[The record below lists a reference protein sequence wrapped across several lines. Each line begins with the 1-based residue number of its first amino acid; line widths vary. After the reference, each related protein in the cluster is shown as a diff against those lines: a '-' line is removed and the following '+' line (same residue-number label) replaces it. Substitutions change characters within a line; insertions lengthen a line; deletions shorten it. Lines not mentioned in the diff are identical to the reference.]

1 MKGGTTV
8 SKRGSGS
15 SVRAGGGNFSA
26 EQMNLSGSEKQVAW
40 AKDIVKQAFQNLDS
54 QIKQRQKMLND
65 DIEKTAK
72 RAGKTKT
79 EIRKV
84 NFANPNSTPSLE
96 KLWID
101 TAKEYKANSIEN
113 FKKMPAGYPA
123 SRIID
128 ARYGLSAESM
138 IRAIDTMVTRK
149 QNKNRR

>member
-1 MKGGTTV
+1 M
-8 SKRGSGS
+8 S
-15 SVRAGGGNFSA
+15 GGGRSSGRGGKTSA
-26 EQMNLSGSEKQVAW
+26 KSGGVSFNAESLNLSGSEKQVSW

-54 QIKQRQKMLND
+54 QIKQRQEMLND

-72 RAGKTKT
+72 RAGKTKA

-149 QNKNRR
+149 RKK